1 VTVLYVLAAVLIAAA
16 VAVPR
21 LRRASQHVDAIR
33 WQFQHSTRRRRPPA
47 TDDPK
52 ENPAA

>member
-1 VTVLYVLAAVLIAAA
+1 MTVLYVLAAVLIVAA

-33 WQFQHSTRRRRPPA
+33 WRFQHSSPAAAPPA
-47 TDDPK
+47 TDDQK